1 MIVMAQE
8 VTLKLSLMA
17 RDCAVPRLFDPVKGS
32 TRVMIFLGGYT
43 EKNAWVVEV
52 AIWIEVHITHSI
64 YTYIYIYIHI
74 SRSSPSGL
82 V

>member
-32 TRVMIFLGGYT
+32 TRVMIFFWGYT

-52 AIWIEVHITHSI
+52 VIWIDVHI
-64 YTYIYIYIHI
+64 IYI
-74 SRSSPSGL
+74 
-82 V
+82 